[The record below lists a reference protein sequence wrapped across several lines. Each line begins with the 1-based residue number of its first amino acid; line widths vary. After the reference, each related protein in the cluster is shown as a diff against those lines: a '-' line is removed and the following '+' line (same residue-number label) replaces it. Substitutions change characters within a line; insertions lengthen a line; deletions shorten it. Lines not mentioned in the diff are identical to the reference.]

1 MFSEKNMYADLN
13 RFGAPGAFL
22 NLVLW
27 VFFAVDM
34 MLMSF
39 KFSGVDFM
47 NGYGDENE
55 TVSVP
60 CHLGFLGTSPPE
72 KSFWG
77 QDEFSPRADLD
88 FPIPSRSFW
97 IVQFQQENFA
107 PSSG

>member
-1 MFSEKNMYADLN
+1 MLRSTYKQACPYSSIVELTFLFSVLSRITLCMFSEKNMYADLN

-60 CHLGFLGTSPPE
+60 GHLGFLGTSPPE
-72 KSFWG
+72 KSF
-77 QDEFSPRADLD
+77 
-88 FPIPSRSFW
+88 
-97 IVQFQQENFA
+97 
-107 PSSG
+107 